1 MKNTV
6 LILLILISIS
16 CSQNNRRDQSLTIAL
31 PTSHNFDWLEGSWI
45 RSNDEEGNSTY
56 EYWMK
61 NSATEYT
68 GLGCTLRGVDTI
80 FKEGLRLIK
89 SGEEWS
95 LEVTGVNEDPTL
107 FLIINHTDSSFECE
121 NKVNEFPKL
130 IEYSVHKDILLAK
143 ISDEETEISFSF
155 TKLPLK

>member
-1 MKNTV
+1 MKNPV

-16 CSQNNRRDQSLTIAL
+16 CSQNANRDQSLTEDPAA
-31 PTSHNFDWLEGSWI
+31 SHNFDWLNGSWI

-56 EYWMK
+56 EHWMK
-61 NSATEYT
+61 NSAIEYT
-68 GLGCTLRGVDTI
+68 GLGYTLRGSDTI

-89 SGEEWS
+89 TGEDWS

-107 FLIINHTDSSFECE
+107 FLIIDHSDNSFKCE
-121 NKVNEFPKL
+121 NKNNEFPKL
-130 IEYSVHKDILLAK
+130 IEYSVHNNILLAK

-155 TKLPLK
+155 KKLPLK

>member
-1 MKNTV
+1 MKNPV

-16 CSQNNRRDQSLTIAL
+16 CSQNNRRNQSLSENSTA
-31 PTSHNFDWLEGSWI
+31 SHNFDWLNGSWI

-56 EYWMK
+56 EHWMK

-68 GLGCTLRGVDTI
+68 GLGYTLRGSDTI

-89 SGEEWS
+89 TGEDWS

-107 FLIINHTDSSFECE
+107 FLIINHTDSSFKCE
-121 NKVNEFPKL
+121 NKNNEFPKL
-130 IEYSVHKDILLAK
+130 IEYSVHNNILLAK

-155 TKLPLK
+155 KKLPLK